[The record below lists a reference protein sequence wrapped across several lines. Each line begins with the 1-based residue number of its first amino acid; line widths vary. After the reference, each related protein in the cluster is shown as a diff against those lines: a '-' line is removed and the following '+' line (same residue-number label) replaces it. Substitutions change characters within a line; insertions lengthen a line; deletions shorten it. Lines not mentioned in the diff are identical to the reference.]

1 MKWEGMFLGRIFFKS
16 ILFVFLCGIV
26 VFSIFQ
32 IIFVWSVSTGLGRDD
47 IVGFSDN
54 KYVIGRPPVSYNLYK
69 KDSGET
75 ILDNVIGY
83 KKGKTKSYIRNE
95 IEFVVINETKGS
107 YELYEIEKASEKDIE
122 RLKEMKKL
130 EQKRL
135 SER

>member
-1 MKWEGMFLGRIFFKS
+1 MKWEGMFLGRILLKLFFKL
-16 ILFVFLCGIV
+16 ILFLFLCGTV

-32 IIFVWSVSTGLGRDD
+32 IMFVWSVSAGLGGRDD

-83 KKGKTKSYIRNE
+83 KKGKNKSYVRNE
-95 IEFVVINETKGS
+95 IEFAVINEIKGS
-107 YELYEIEKASEKDIE
+107 YELYKIENASEKDIE
-122 RLKEMKKL
+122 QLKEI
-130 EQKRL
+130 KRN
-135 SER
+135 

>member
-1 MKWEGMFLGRIFFKS
+1 MNSISLKLFFKS
-16 ILFVFLCGIV
+16 ILFFFICGIV
-26 VFSIFQ
+26 VSSIFR

-69 KDSGET
+69 KDSGKT

-83 KKGKTKSYIRNE
+83 KKWKTKSYVRNE
-95 IEFVVINETKGS
+95 VEFVVIDEIKGS
-107 YELYEIEKASEKDIE
+107 YELYKIENASEKDIE

-130 EQKRL
+130 E
-135 SER
+135 

>member
-1 MKWEGMFLGRIFFKS
+1 MFLDRIFLKLFFKS
-16 ILFVFLCGIV
+16 ILFVFLCGVV

-69 KDSGET
+69 KDSGKT

-83 KKGKTKSYIRNE
+83 KKGTTKSYIRNE
-95 IEFVVINETKGS
+95 IEFVVINETQGS
-107 YELYEIEKASEKDIE
+107 YELYKIEKASEKDIE
-122 RLKEMKKL
+122 RLKEMKRL
-130 EQKRL
+130 E
-135 SER
+135 

>member
-1 MKWEGMFLGRIFFKS
+1 MKWEGMFLGRILLKLFFKL
-16 ILFVFLCGIV
+16 ILFLFLCGTV

-32 IIFVWSVSTGLGRDD
+32 IMFVWSVSAGLGRDD

-83 KKGKTKSYIRNE
+83 KKGKNKSYVRNE
-95 IEFVVINETKGS
+95 IEFAVKINEIKGS
-107 YELYEIEKASEKDIE
+107 YELYKIENASEKDIE
-122 RLKEMKKL
+122 QLKEIKKL
-130 EQKRL
+130 E
-135 SER
+135 

>member
-1 MKWEGMFLGRIFFKS
+1 MDRIFLKLFFKS

-26 VFSIFQ
+26 VFSILQ
-32 IIFVWSVSTGLGRDD
+32 IIFVRSVSTGLGKDD

-107 YELYEIEKASEKDIE
+107 YELYEIEKASKKDIE

-130 EQKRL
+130 E
-135 SER
+135 

>member
-1 MKWEGMFLGRIFFKS
+1 MGKIFLKLFFKS

-83 KKGKTKSYIRNE
+83 KKGKTKSYVRNE
-95 IEFVVINETKGS
+95 VEFVVIDEIKGG
-107 YELYEIEKASEKDIE
+107 YELYKIENASEKEIAQ
-122 RLKEMKKL
+122 LKEIKKL
-130 EQKRL
+130 E
-135 SER
+135 

>member
-1 MKWEGMFLGRIFFKS
+1 MGRIFLKLFFKS
-16 ILFVFLCGIV
+16 ILFVSLCGIV

-32 IIFVWSVSTGLGRDD
+32 IIFVWNVSTGLGRDD

-107 YELYEIEKASEKDIE
+107 YELYKIEKASEKDIE
-122 RLKEMKKL
+122 WLKEMKKL
-130 EQKRL
+130 E
-135 SER
+135 

>member
-1 MKWEGMFLGRIFFKS
+1 MGRIFLKLFFKS

-32 IIFVWSVSTGLGRDD
+32 IIFVWSVSTGLGRVD

-107 YELYEIEKASEKDIE
+107 YELYKIEKASEKDIE

-130 EQKRL
+130 E
-135 SER
+135 

>member
-1 MKWEGMFLGRIFFKS
+1 MNRISLKLFFKS
-16 ILFVFLCGIV
+16 ILFFFICGIV
-26 VFSIFQ
+26 VFSIFR

-69 KDSGET
+69 KDSGKT

-107 YELYEIEKASEKDIE
+107 YELYKIEKASEKDIE
-122 RLKEMKKL
+122 WLKEMKKL
-130 EQKRL
+130 E
-135 SER
+135 

>member
-1 MKWEGMFLGRIFFKS
+1 MGRIFLKLFFKS

-47 IVGFSDN
+47 IVEFSDN
-54 KYVIGRPPVSYNLYK
+54 KYVIGRPTVSYNLFK
-69 KDSGET
+69 KDSAET

-95 IEFVVINETKGS
+95 IEFLVINETKGS

-122 RLKEMKKL
+122 RLKDKNVH
-130 EQKRL
+130 
-135 SER
+135 

>member
-1 MKWEGMFLGRIFFKS
+1 MNSISLKLFFKS
-16 ILFVFLCGIV
+16 ILFFFICGIV
-26 VFSIFQ
+26 VFSIFR

-69 KDSGET
+69 KDSGKT

-83 KKGKTKSYIRNE
+83 KKWKTKSYVRNE
-95 IEFVVINETKGS
+95 VEFVVIDEIKGS
-107 YELYEIEKASEKDIE
+107 YELYKIENASEKDIE

-130 EQKRL
+130 E
-135 SER
+135 

>member
-1 MKWEGMFLGRIFFKS
+1 MKWEGIFLGRISLKLFFKS
-16 ILFVFLCGIV
+16 ILFFFICGIV

-69 KDSGET
+69 KDSGKT

-83 KKGKTKSYIRNE
+83 KKGKTKSYVRNE
-95 IEFVVINETKGS
+95 VEFVVIDEIKGS
-107 YELYEIEKASEKDIE
+107 YELYKIENASEKEIAW
-122 RLKEMKKL
+122 LKEMKKL
-130 EQKRL
+130 E
-135 SER
+135 

>member
-1 MKWEGMFLGRIFFKS
+1 MGRIFLKLFFKS
-16 ILFVFLCGIV
+16 ILLVLLCGIV

-54 KYVIGRPPVSYNLYK
+54 TYVIGRPPVSYNLYK

-83 KKGKTKSYIRNE
+83 KKGKIKSYIRNE

-107 YELYEIEKASEKDIE
+107 YELYKIEKASEKDIE

-130 EQKRL
+130 E
-135 SER
+135 